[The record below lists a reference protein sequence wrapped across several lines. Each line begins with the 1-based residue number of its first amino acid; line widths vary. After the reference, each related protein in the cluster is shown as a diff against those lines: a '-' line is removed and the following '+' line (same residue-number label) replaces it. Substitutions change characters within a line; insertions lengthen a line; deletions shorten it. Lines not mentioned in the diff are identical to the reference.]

1 MQQNHLFVLTDNKV
15 VAFKL
20 TNRNLFATSSSV
32 EGNNQNTGFY
42 VNQHTI
48 EALSIVWIF
57 KLE

>member
-20 TNRNLFATSSSV
+20 TYRNLFATSSSV

-48 EALSIVWIF
+48 EALSIA
-57 KLE
+57 